1 MCALKFVEPNNAAEQ
16 EAVLKEVGL
25 MQLCGDNDM
34 ILRSY
39 ESFDF
44 KDRLWIFLE
53 LMDQGA
59 LTQIIEDRRGMYN
72 EDFIRYVCLRTIQGL
87 HFLHKRGIMH
97 RDIKSDN
104 ILISSQGD
112 VKLADFG
119 YAVLLGQD

>member
-1 MCALKFVEPNNAAEQ
+1 MFLVERLSDNFMCALKFVEPNNEAEQ

-59 LTQIIEDRRGMYN
+59 LT
-72 EDFIRYVCLRTIQGL
+72 
-87 HFLHKRGIMH
+87 
-97 RDIKSDN
+97 
-104 ILISSQGD
+104 
-112 VKLADFG
+112 
-119 YAVLLGQD
+119 